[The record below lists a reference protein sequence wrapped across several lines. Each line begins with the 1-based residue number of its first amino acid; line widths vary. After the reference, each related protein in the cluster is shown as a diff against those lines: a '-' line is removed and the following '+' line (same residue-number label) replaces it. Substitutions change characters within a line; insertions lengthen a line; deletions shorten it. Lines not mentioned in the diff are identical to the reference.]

1 MLKRTIVISTQA
13 YLKKEQEQ
21 LVIQQSE
28 SSAKVPIEDIGVL
41 VLESG
46 QISVTQQVLGSLM
59 ANDAVV
65 IACDT
70 SHVPCGLML
79 PVSGNSIHTA
89 ILAAQLG
96 ASRPFRKRLWQQTV
110 KAKLLN
116 QAAVLRNIHEDDTPI
131 RRWARQVNSGDKSNL
146 EARGAK
152 FYWDKFLPNEMGFER
167 NPDGNP
173 PNNLLNYCYAILRAA
188 VARALVSSGLHT
200 AVGIHHQNEYNAFC
214 LADDI
219 MEPYRPYVD
228 WLVRLL
234 VVSGESISE
243 LNPDLKKKLLSI
255 LTVDVEMEGTT
266 KPLMLALSTTTKS
279 LADCYAKERRL
290 LKYPKFSVQPVS
302 RHVEPGVL

>member
-152 FYWDKFLPNEMGFER
+152 FYWDKFLPNEMGF
-167 NPDGNP
+167 
-173 PNNLLNYCYAILRAA
+173 
-188 VARALVSSGLHT
+188 
-200 AVGIHHQNEYNAFC
+200 
-214 LADDI
+214 
-219 MEPYRPYVD
+219 
-228 WLVRLL
+228 
-234 VVSGESISE
+234 
-243 LNPDLKKKLLSI
+243 
-255 LTVDVEMEGTT
+255 
-266 KPLMLALSTTTKS
+266 
-279 LADCYAKERRL
+279 
-290 LKYPKFSVQPVS
+290 
-302 RHVEPGVL
+302 